1 LVVVRIAARPY
12 RQLDLSAA
20 GCGARRRAGL
30 AAPTRFAPLEVTAWI
45 RTRRSP
51 TADATPGAAR
61 PAGSS
66 APTKFDR
73 LRLDGPPPVSGTD
86 RRGDVGGS
94 C

>member
-1 LVVVRIAARPY
+1 LVVVGIAARPY

-20 GCGARRRAGL
+20 CGGAQRRAGL
-30 AAPTRFAPLEVTAWI
+30 AAPTRFAPREVTAWI